1 VDLYGQALAND
12 TSCGVGYAP
21 LSDLERVVQRVER
34 ELNSPAAKRAHPEI
48 GEDVKVMGVRRGER
62 IALTL
67 ACAFVG
73 LHCADVDD
81 YLAKKRGVAAL
92 AADAARGETALAVEV
107 EVNTA
112 DDPGRGSLYLTVTGT
127 SAEAGDDGEAGRG
140 NRVNGLITPCRPMT
154 LESAAGKN
162 PVTHVGK
169 LYNLAAG
176 LVAQSLVEEL
186 PGVAEAECRLVS
198 QIGRA
203 VRDPQLADVRLRC
216 ASGVRAEALAP
227 RASEILRGHLERID
241 RYARELIE
249 GSLALD
255 RWPLHA

>member
-73 LHCADVDD
+73 LHCADADD
-81 YLAKKRGVAAL
+81 YLAKKRGVAGL
-92 AADAARGETALAVEV
+92 AAEAARGETALAVEV
-107 EVNTA
+107 EENTA

-140 NRVNGLITPCRPMT
+140 NRVNGLIAPCRPMT

-176 LVAQSLVEEL
+176 LVAESLVAEL

-216 ASGVRAEALAP
+216 ARGVRVEALAP
-227 RASEILRGHLERID
+227 RASEIVRAHLERID
-241 RYARELIE
+241 TYARELIE

-255 RWPLHA
+255 RWPLRA